1 MGYALRFSLVEHVDD
16 LFDDEP
22 AGLTG
27 GRGQSETDG
36 LYCLWLAFTANFFR
50 HQFQQVCQVEAKR
63 AAYAFGPFGGGVLLP
78 SLTFTAIISETAGL
92 VPSFLIVKP
101 RFRPL

>member
-1 MGYALRFSLVEHVDD
+1 MWFQALGKQVRAEIGYALRFSLVEHVDD
-16 LFDDEP
+16 LFDGEP

-50 HQFQQVCQVEAKR
+50 HQFQQVCQVEIKR
-63 AAYAFGPFGGGVLLP
+63 AGYAFEHFGGWVLLT
-78 SLTFTAIISETAGL
+78 SLDFTDIN
-92 VPSFLIVKP
+92 F
-101 RFRPL
+101 